1 MEAIQDQL
9 AQMRQMQ
16 SQLLDGEET
25 PVDQRINAEVLT
37 PGITRLMGAIYYINH
52 QVWLFMAVSHMKI
65 GLISLIQ

>member
-16 SQLLDGEET
+16 SQLLDGEEN
-25 PVDQRINAEVLT
+25 PADQLRRWTKHQES
-37 PGITRLMGAIYYINH
+37 PGLWELYTINH

-65 GLISLIQ
+65 GLIQ